1 MYPAGRPAIRDRWPI
16 GSTRPGVDRKAS
28 VEIRRGGAE
37 DVCILIRWAQALADF
52 ANECISGVSGVGDG
66 IFAEGGVS
74 TNAYKPVAL

>member
-1 MYPAGRPAIRDRWPI
+1 M
-16 GSTRPGVDRKAS
+16 
-28 VEIRRGGAE
+28 
-37 DVCILIRWAQALADF
+37 CILIRWAQALADF